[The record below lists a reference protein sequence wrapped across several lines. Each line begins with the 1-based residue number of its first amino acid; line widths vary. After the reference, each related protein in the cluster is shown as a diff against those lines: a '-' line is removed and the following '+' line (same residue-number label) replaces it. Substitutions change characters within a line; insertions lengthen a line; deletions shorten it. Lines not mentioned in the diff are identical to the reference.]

1 METKSV
7 QGKTMCEFNVVLNG
21 KSVFKD
27 VYYAKNENG
36 NVILKNVLG
45 ETRQI
50 PNCIITEVDVNA
62 AKLVLTEI
70 KT

>member
-1 METKSV
+1 
-7 QGKTMCEFNVVLNG
+7 MCEFKVLLNG
-21 KSVFKD
+21 KTVFKD

-45 ETRQI
+45 EIKQI
-50 PNCIITEVDVNA
+50 PNCAITEVDVNS
-62 AKLVLTEI
+62 AKMVLTAT